1 MLVHLAHPIFFFSFF
16 FFLLAAPR
24 VEHLE
29 VKRDIIHRR
38 DPLAGTAK

>member
-1 MLVHLAHPIFFFSFF
+1 MHLAHPIFFYF